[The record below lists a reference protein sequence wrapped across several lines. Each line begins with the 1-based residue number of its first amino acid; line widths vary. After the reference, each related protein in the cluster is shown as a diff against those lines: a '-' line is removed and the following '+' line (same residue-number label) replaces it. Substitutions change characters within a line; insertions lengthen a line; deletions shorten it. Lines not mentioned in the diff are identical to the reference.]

1 MNGMR
6 VLIAEDNLV
15 MADVIRFN
23 LKRAG
28 FDVMVAANGLQAKEL
43 LTENRFDLLL
53 TDYQMPH
60 VSGEEL
66 CEYARSLPG
75 YEKIPFLMCSAKAL
89 ELDHFKMAEQL
100 GVVRIIKKPFSPTD
114 IVRTVSEVLQ
124 PVAAS

>member
-1 MNGMR
+1 MNGFR

-28 FDVMVAANGLQAKEL
+28 YDVMVAANGLQAKEL
-43 LTENRFDLLL
+43 LTENRFDLLM

-66 CEYARSLPG
+66 CEFARTLPD
-75 YEKIPFLMCSAKAL
+75 YEDVPFLMCSAKAI
-89 ELDHFKMAEQL
+89 ELDHHRMAEEL
-100 GVVRIIKKPFSPTD
+100 GIVRIIKKPFSPSD
-114 IVRTVSEVLQ
+114 IVKTISEVLQ
-124 PVAAS
+124 PVAAT